1 MPDNF
6 KIKPTKPTTEALV
19 IDPITF
25 IPLKTAGEV
34 KPKNMYWLAKINDGD
49 AEIVPETTAAG
60 NEDEPTAATEKTETE
75 TAEKAAADKTETE
88 TAAAEKEAA
97 AKAKKA
103 AADKKAAA
111 KKTTKK

>member
-34 KPKNMYWLAKINDGD
+34 KPKTMYWLAKINDGD
-49 AEIVPETTAAG
+49 AEVVPQTTADKTEKAAT
-60 NEDEPTAATEKTETE
+60 EKDTAATEK
-75 TAEKAAADKTETE
+75 D
-88 TAAAEKEAA
+88 TAAAEKAEKDIA
-97 AKAKKA
+97 AKAKKD

>member
-34 KPKNMYWLAKINDGD
+34 KPKTMYWLAKINDGD
-49 AEIVPETTAAG
+49 AEIVPQTAK
-60 NEDEPTAATEKTETE
+60 ETETE
-75 TAEKAAADKTETE
+75 TKAAADKK
-88 TAAAEKEAA
+88 AEKDT
-97 AKAKKA
+97 A

>member
-49 AEIVPETTAAG
+49 AEVVPQTAK
-60 NEDEPTAATEKTETE
+60 ETETE
-75 TAEKAAADKTETE
+75 TKAAADK
-88 TAAAEKEAA
+88 KD
-97 AKAKKA
+97 